1 MPKQTINTAWAELS
15 TNKISFT
22 EDEVSQGII
31 YKGPIVS
38 AQLNGVVYDIYKMLD
53 LVQRTGGLYLSNK
66 TYYKDNIVSILVYRT
81 DEIPELEFYRCKSES
96 PDGITNNPPLVEGT
110 YNEDAQIPVFQGGS
124 VNIAY
129 WEACS
134 GRAVEGAYNTIRT
147 IFDTSKKIKL
157 ITIPTL
163 TEINGLIKELDANLT
178 GVIKYQRPA
187 IVEVSPYPEIHRI
200 QLTLDIQ
207 AHYGNTA
214 THEQIVDLVKQQF
227 LDAKLPDNEATQ
239 NEAEAVVYE
248 YEKTPDDE
256 TYKADVLN
264 PAIMIIEPADEK
276 LRTTI
281 FKMRLKGM
289 VMRNFDGSISMINN
303 RIGLPLPEIFFDEV
317 YTEVQNFGSPKL
329 FEDMNPLGIT
339 FEYGWEG
346 DPEHK
351 QWAIY
356 ALVREGVSYFS
367 LQGNKSFL
375 NIQINL
381 DSAQTANTPLIIPS
395 QENVR
400 IPIRPKGGF
409 TNWDEMGKLQIDTA
423 VEPENAREQYMRG
436 YYLLDNNQTEI
447 DQKVNVVMLRY
458 PEYGF
463 FCKIKGYKK
472 PDDIGYKD
480 SGLVPPAAAGA
491 FFRNMGEHKL
501 PSYNVMQNDLPVI
514 RESGKLQGDA
524 IRNIIGSWTSQPE
537 GPFANAVYYKGPGGI
552 IGGSANRY
560 YAVVAFDASRVVP
573 TTTYENRP
581 YNIAYAHYIQA
592 F

>member
-1 MPKQTINTAWAELS
+1 MPKQTINTAWAEFS
-15 TNKISFT
+15 TNKISFN
-22 EDEVSQGII
+22 EDEIATGIV

-66 TYYKDNIVSILVYRT
+66 RYYYDNIVSILVYRT
-81 DEIPELEFYRCKSES
+81 DEIPELEFYRCKYEGAE
-96 PDGITNNPPLVEGT
+96 GIINNPPIIEGT
-110 YNEDAQIPVFQGGS
+110 YNEDIQIPVFQGGA
-124 VNIAY
+124 VNTVY

-134 GRAVEGAYNTIRT
+134 GRAVEGAYNTKREV
-147 IFDTSKKIKL
+147 FDFTKKIKL
-157 ITIPTL
+157 ITIPSF
-163 TEINGLIKELDANLT
+163 TEIDGLVKELDANLT

-187 IVEVSPYPEIHRI
+187 VVEVSPYPEIHRT

-207 AHYGNTA
+207 THYGNTA
-214 THEQIVDLVKQQF
+214 THEQIVELVKQQF

-239 NEAEAVVYE
+239 NEAEAVTVE

-264 PAIMIIEPADEK
+264 PAIMVVEPADERPK
-276 LRTTI
+276 TTI
-281 FKMRLKGM
+281 FKVRFKGM

-303 RIGLPLPEIFFDEV
+303 RIGIPLPEIFFDEV
-317 YTEVQNFGSPKL
+317 YTEVQNFGEPKL
-329 FEDMNPLGIT
+329 FEDMNPLGLA

-346 DPEHK
+346 DPENK

-356 ALVREGVSYFS
+356 AIPKKGLSYFS

-375 NIQINL
+375 NIQIGA
-381 DSAQTANTPLIIPS
+381 DSAQSANTPIIVPA

-400 IPIRPKGGF
+400 VNIRPKGGF
-409 TNWDEMGKLQIDTA
+409 TNWDEIGKLQVDTS
-423 VEPENAREQYMRG
+423 VDPDNAKEQYMRG
-436 YYLLDNNQTEI
+436 YYLLDNSETEI
-447 DQKVNVVMLRY
+447 TENVNVVKLRY
-458 PEYGF
+458 PEYGL
-463 FCKIKGYKK
+463 FCKVKNYIK
-472 PDDIGYKD
+472 PDDVGYRD
-480 SGLVPPAAAGA
+480 SGLTPPAAAGA

-501 PSYNVMQNDLPVI
+501 PNYNVRQNNLPVI
-514 RESGKLQGDA
+514 RESGKLQRDA
-524 IRNIIGSWTSQPE
+524 IRNITGSHSFMNWGGNVRGVFATSTYRGQT
-537 GPFANAVYYKGPGGI
+537 GGHGI
-552 IGGSANRY
+552 S
-560 YAVVAFDASRVVP
+560 VLDVTLDASRIVP